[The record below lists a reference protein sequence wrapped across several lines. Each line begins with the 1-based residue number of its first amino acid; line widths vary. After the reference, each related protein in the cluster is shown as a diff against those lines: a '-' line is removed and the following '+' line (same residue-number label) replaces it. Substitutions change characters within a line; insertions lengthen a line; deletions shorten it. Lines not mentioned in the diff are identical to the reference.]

1 MAIAALE
8 AEISW
13 VGVNGAYPVGDA
25 DHGWRAAQG
34 DGGETLF
41 VSVDGRLPGGGSV
54 ASFVSQHSGHWVFVD
69 GVQVN
74 EASTTASPVSYNIFT
89 DTSMRL
95 ENWRGAIRDAFKPW
109 RTLPDEGPIRGK
121 AEDLGKRIAG
131 LTLNF
136 GATGNQDL
144 DSSGVGLAEDV
155 RDPHWAAQV
164 QSGIDEAIELKGYT
178 MDVFK
183 LKFVHPMPFVVSNIQ
198 VLLLSTA
205 CTMAAQAG
213 VIEAAKASVGS
224 FARAGLSAMKAS
236 NRNAG
241 GGASKD
247 SGKAFL
253 LIAGAAAA
261 AASTL
266 LSGPVGLSAAA
277 ALAGTA
283 LGLGTSAVS
292 GDFASEPVEL
302 GGERP
307 MDVYQ
312 NLVDALVGAN
322 SKMAAEEDG
331 LSSAFTKWNEKV
343 VADPDSFGVPRRVD
357 PYSDP
362 KDREIVMDARSV
374 GVVGELLV
382 DVGSR
387 VLGVAR
393 SADQS
398 RGAYSRDGSLGVGD
412 SGAFPTIQSCA
423 TLGESVSAT
432 YAKHLEVASER
443 LEEAYRHVAQV
454 DGDVGAGF
462 RRWTDQVGDVY
473 APHVQGPRVPGVEE
487 KP

>member
-1 MAIAALE
+1 M
-8 AEISW
+8 
-13 VGVNGAYPVGDA
+13 
-25 DHGWRAAQG
+25 
-34 DGGETLF
+34 
-41 VSVDGRLPGGGSV
+41 
-54 ASFVSQHSGHWVFVD
+54 
-69 GVQVN
+69 
-74 EASTTASPVSYNIFT
+74 
-89 DTSMRL
+89 
-95 ENWRGAIRDAFKPW
+95 
-109 RTLPDEGPIRGK
+109 
-121 AEDLGKRIAG
+121 
-131 LTLNF
+131 
-136 GATGNQDL
+136 
-144 DSSGVGLAEDV
+144 
-155 RDPHWAAQV
+155 
-164 QSGIDEAIELKGYT
+164 
-178 MDVFK
+178 
-183 LKFVHPMPFVVSNIQ
+183 
-198 VLLLSTA
+198 
-205 CTMAAQAG
+205 
-213 VIEAAKASVGS
+213 
-224 FARAGLSAMKAS
+224 
-236 NRNAG
+236 
-241 GGASKD
+241 
-247 SGKAFL
+247 
-253 LIAGAAAA
+253 
-261 AASTL
+261 
-266 LSGPVGLSAAA
+266 
-277 ALAGTA
+277 
-283 LGLGTSAVS
+283 
-292 GDFASEPVEL
+292 
-302 GGERP
+302 
-307 MDVYQ
+307 
-312 NLVDALVGAN
+312 GAN